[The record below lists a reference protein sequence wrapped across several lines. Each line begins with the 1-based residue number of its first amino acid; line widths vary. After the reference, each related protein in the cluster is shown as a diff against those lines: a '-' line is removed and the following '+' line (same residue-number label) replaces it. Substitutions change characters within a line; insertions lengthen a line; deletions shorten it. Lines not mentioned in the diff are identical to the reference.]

1 MREVSTVTTATTSAA
16 PDPADEVRLDRAIA
30 RADQILVASLKQ
42 EEQRRRRRFTLA
54 GGLIMLGIAATIVAV
69 PLSAQVQVSAADKQL
84 STALNSE
91 GWALFQRRD
100 LSTAESKFQ
109 QAVDKNPTN
118 SAAWNG
124 LGWSRLN
131 QGKRDQAAEA
141 FKKMVELD
149 PKNAGA
155 ARNGLGW
162 IEFGK
167 QNFDEAERWW
177 KDANAPAA
185 WSGLAQ
191 LYLLKGNWDEALK
204 WANKALLAGEKS
216 AKEYA
221 DAAKA
226 KSLPDELRQRIDPAA
241 QPQQAAAAHQTG
253 GAGKSDA
260 IELMKQGWQRW
271 HAGDLPAA
279 EEKFSQAVTS
289 DPKLANAWNG
299 LGWSRFNQGKR
310 DEALDAFNRCLAIM
324 PAHGAALNGL
334 GQIYLVQGKLDD
346 AEQALKKAAPT
357 APAAWWG
364 LAKVYLLQ
372 SKWDDAAKWSKKIVD
387 SGDVTAQPLL
397 DAAKARKLD
406 DALRQE
412 IAPTT
417 QPG

>member
-1 MREVSTVTTATTSAA
+1 MSELSTTGTA
-16 PDPADEVRLDRAIA
+16 ADLPEEVRLDRAIA
-30 RADQILVASLKQ
+30 QADQMLVASLKHD
-42 EEQRRRRRFTLA
+42 EQRRRRRMTLA
-54 GGLIMLGIAATIVAV
+54 GGLIMLAIAATILAV
-69 PLSAQVQVSAADKQL
+69 LLSAQVQVSAADKQL

-91 GWALFQRRD
+91 GWALFQKRD
-100 LSTAESKFQ
+100 LPTAEAKFQ
-109 QAVDKNPTN
+109 QAVDKNPAN

-185 WSGLAQ
+185 WGGLAQ

-204 WANKALLAGEKS
+204 WANKALLAGDKS

-226 KSLPDELRQRIDPAA
+226 KALPDELRQRIDPAA
-241 QPQQAAAAHQTG
+241 QPQQAGAIKQAD
-253 GAGKSDA
+253 GAGKTDA
-260 IELMKQGWQRW
+260 TDLMNQGWQRW
-271 HAGDLPAA
+271 QARDPASA
-279 EEKFSQAVTS
+279 EEKFNQAVTI

-310 DEALDAFNRCLAIM
+310 DEALDAFNKCLAIN
-324 PAHGAALNGL
+324 PTHGAALNGV
-334 GQIYLVQGKLDD
+334 GQVYFVQGKLDE
-346 AEQALKKAAPT
+346 AELNLKKAAPT

-372 SKWDDAAKWSKKIVD
+372 SKWDEAAKWSKKIVD
-387 SGDVTAQPLL
+387 SGDATAQPLL